1 MVKAVVG
8 LRNPGL
14 DYVGTR
20 HNVGFEVIEVL
31 CDRHGVSLS
40 SGPARVRADVG
51 DFRSGADRVV
61 LAAPQAFM
69 NESGRSVASL
79 LSYFKIEIDDLLVIH
94 DDIDLPFGRLKV
106 QFGGGNAG
114 HNGLKSVERSLG
126 TNEFT
131 RLKVGVGRPP
141 GRMDPAAFV
150 LQRFSGTER
159 EEIDFLVED
168 GADVVEEWVTDPIRA
183 QQTAGSR
190 RPGGPEQL

>member
-1 MVKAVVG
+1 MTRAVVG

-31 CDRHGVSLS
+31 CARHGVNLS
-40 SGPARVRADVG
+40 SGPSRVRADVASLRL
-51 DFRSGADRVV
+51 DDERVV
-61 LAAPQAFM
+61 LGAPQAFM
-69 NESGRSVASL
+69 NESGRGVASL
-79 LSYFKIEIDDLLVIH
+79 LSYFGIEVGDLLVAH

-126 TNEFT
+126 TNEFA

-141 GRMDPAAFV
+141 GRKDPAAHV
-150 LQRFSGTER
+150 LERFTRVER
-159 EEIDFLVED
+159 EEVDFLVDD
-168 GADVVEEWVTDPIRA
+168 GADVVEAWVTDPVKA
-183 QQTAGSR
+183 QNLAGAR
-190 RPGGPEQL
+190 RPGGSE